1 MQLQSFSSSNHQ
13 VYVGLLSIFL
23 LLWLHPALGEGR
35 GVARGDDGEMEL
47 GSEQVVGRKLEVGEV
62 EGMVLRGE
70 LDLEIEEQWTEK
82 GLRRGGR
89 ELKLS
94 EEEQE
99 VGSEKGEEVA
109 IMGEKQCLRRVV
121 MEERRVPRQVFSE
134 VIVIL
139 LFSLTREVIKCTH
152 STHRSCH
159 TSYITGNQ
167 CTRVNKAKRSQLLLH
182 CIICIKSI
190 L

>member
-35 GVARGDDGEMEL
+35 GVARGDHGELEL

-70 LDLEIEEQWTEK
+70 MDLEIEGSEQWNEE

-94 EEEQE
+94 EEDQV
-99 VGSEKGEEVA
+99 VGNEKGEEVA

-159 TSYITGNQ
+159 TSYITGSQ
-167 CTRVNKAKRSQLLLH
+167 CTRVNKS
-182 CIICIKSI
+182 
-190 L
+190 

>member
-1 MQLQSFSSSNHQ
+1 M
-13 VYVGLLSIFL
+13 
-23 LLWLHPALGEGR
+23 
-35 GVARGDDGEMEL
+35 

-70 LDLEIEEQWTEK
+70 LDLEIEEQWNEE

-94 EEEQE
+94 EEDQV
-99 VGSEKGEEVA
+99 VGNEKGEEVA

-134 VIVIL
+134 VIVIFIVL
-139 LFSLTREVIKCTH
+139 VD
-152 STHRSCH
+152 
-159 TSYITGNQ
+159 
-167 CTRVNKAKRSQLLLH
+167 
-182 CIICIKSI
+182 
-190 L
+190 